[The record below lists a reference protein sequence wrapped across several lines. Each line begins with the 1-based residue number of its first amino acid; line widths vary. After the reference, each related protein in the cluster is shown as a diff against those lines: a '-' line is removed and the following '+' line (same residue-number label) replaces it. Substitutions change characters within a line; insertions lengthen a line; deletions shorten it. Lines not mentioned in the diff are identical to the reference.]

1 MARNLLFFVLGLALI
16 VYLRMTL
23 PPAEDAVVADDRECV
38 ARTADPEK
46 ITRVGFQSNYV
57 FTMSPLYLHPSE
69 APLYVGGG
77 VLPDFLDRCGAR
89 ATVYACAASAR
100 VVPFL
105 SERNSAARLW
115 PLCCCCRPP
124 PLSPLFS
131 PLTLLLR
138 SLSFSFGNFTRAGM
152 ADAISE
158 GRLEVFNITGTSV
171 MFEGEGR
178 GGALVDLAELEV
190 EVGVEGTAAKAAP
203 RPKPRSPPAG
213 PHYFLLPL
221 SGTWSVS
228 DPSSLCTLPPLSSY
242 YLPPPRKRF
251 EDDVV
256 VAGEGV
262 MTVLKVNAMGR
273 VQFPE
278 RVVAERERKA
288 RALAGDEL

>member
-1 MARNLLFFVLGLALI
+1 MPPPSISLGSSVRTLKEATRQQQADELRAAARLHRPARNLTTATARGKTESLNMARNLLFFVLGLALI

-46 ITRVGFQSNYV
+46 ITRVGFQSNNV

-152 ADAISE
+152 ADAIRQV
-158 GRLEVFNITGTSV
+158 GHCKIFLETATTLHYVADSHH
-171 MFEGEGR
+171 
-178 GGALVDLAELEV
+178 AL
-190 EVGVEGTAAKAAP
+190 
-203 RPKPRSPPAG
+203 
-213 PHYFLLPL
+213 
-221 SGTWSVS
+221 
-228 DPSSLCTLPPLSSY
+228 
-242 YLPPPRKRF
+242 
-251 EDDVV
+251 
-256 VAGEGV
+256 
-262 MTVLKVNAMGR
+262 
-273 VQFPE
+273 
-278 RVVAERERKA
+278 
-288 RALAGDEL
+288 

>member
-1 MARNLLFFVLGLALI
+1 MPPPSISLGSSVRTLKEATRQQQADELRAAARLHRPARNLTTATARGKTESLNMARNLLFFVLGLALI

-23 PPAEDAVVADDRECV
+23 PPAEDAVVADDR
-38 ARTADPEK
+38 D
-46 ITRVGFQSNYV
+46 
-57 FTMSPLYLHPSE
+57 
-69 APLYVGGG
+69 
-77 VLPDFLDRCGAR
+77 
-89 ATVYACAASAR
+89 
-100 VVPFL
+100 
-105 SERNSAARLW
+105 
-115 PLCCCCRPP
+115 
-124 PLSPLFS
+124 
-131 PLTLLLR
+131 
-138 SLSFSFGNFTRAGM
+138 FGNFTRAGM

-158 GRLEVFNITGTSV
+158 GRLEVFNITGTS
-171 MFEGEGR
+171 
-178 GGALVDLAELEV
+178 
-190 EVGVEGTAAKAAP
+190 
-203 RPKPRSPPAG
+203 